1 MNNVAECSINP
12 RVYFVRIFL
21 LRIGCAALACVVFA
35 LAVNTLRADE
45 TRPGDEPPRAGA
57 TGTLSER
64 QELIRDRVSRLED
77 RMFQLAQALRKMEPD
92 KAERL
97 LEGLGRL
104 RDQQLREKISEIVGR
119 LRENR
124 LSDAVGEQRAVMTE
138 LQSLLKQL
146 MEDPEHLVER
156 KDEIERLEA
165 IRKAL
170 DDLVR
175 EQDAELRAAEEARA
189 ALRRAAALEAASEK
203 VRSLLDRQREAT
215 ARTDESRDLSGEA
228 RAQAEIRGE
237 TESVSRDVE
246 NVANAAPDEA
256 GAREAAEGLKRAA
269 EKMESAEKALR
280 AGERSEARDSQ
291 KSVESELQKTL
302 EALQEQA
309 AEIRRKLKLEKQAED
324 QRETAER
331 TAKLSDEMK
340 GKEDGSVE
348 NGEGLPG
355 ENQEDTPEGQND
367 SGKQTPGSQGV
378 EQAVPQQRGAADSLE
393 KNDTDKA
400 IEKQEKALEN
410 LKKAQEELEDRLEQL
425 RKEQQ
430 EEMLAALESRFRAM
444 LSRQLECNKATS
456 RLAELGRANW
466 KRSDELEFPDL
477 SQKQRWVG
485 EQADEALFLLTEEG
499 TTIILPQLIRQVRD
513 DAREVADRLA
523 LSDAGDAALAMQADL
538 EAVLRDIIEAIER
551 KQEEMENQG
560 EGGEGN
566 QGNSPLLPGS
576 AELKLLRSCQIRVN
590 KMTERLKS
598 DRANPDAP
606 ADEIRDRLNRLS
618 ERQAEVADMAK
629 QMHESLRQAQ

>member
-1 MNNVAECSINP
+1 MNAVVPCSIKP
-12 RVYFVRIFL
+12 RDPFIRIL
-21 LRIGCAALACVVFA
+21 LFRMGWAALAGTVFA
-35 LAVNTLRADE
+35 LAIGTVRADE
-45 TRPGDEPPRAGA
+45 AKPGDGLPRAGA
-57 TGTLSER
+57 AATLSER

-97 LEGLGRL
+97 LEGLGHL

-124 LSDAVGEQRAVMTE
+124 LSDAVGEQRAVMAE

-175 EQDAELRAAEEARA
+175 EQEAELRAAEEARA
-189 ALRRAAALEAASEK
+189 ALRRAAALEAAAEK
-203 VRSLLDRQREAT
+203 VRGLLDQQHEAT
-215 ARTDESRDLSGEA
+215 ARAESSGDLSGEA
-228 RAQAEIRGE
+228 RTQAELRGE
-237 TESVSRDVE
+237 TESVGRDVE
-246 NVANAAPDEA
+246 NVANAAPDET
-256 GAREAAEGLKRAA
+256 GARDAAEGLKAAA

-280 AGERSEARDSQ
+280 AGERSEAVDSQ
-291 KSVESELQKTL
+291 KSAESDLQKVL
-302 EALQEQA
+302 ENLQEQA
-309 AEIRRKLKLEKQAED
+309 QDIRNKLKLDKQAEE
-324 QRETAER
+324 QRETAKK

-340 GKEDGSVE
+340 GKEDGAGE
-348 NGEGLPG
+348 NGEGASG
-355 ENQEDTPEGQND
+355 ESQEGASDGQNE
-367 SGKQTPGSQGV
+367 SGEQTPGSQGV
-378 EQAVPQQRGAADSLE
+378 EQAVPHQRGAAESLE

-444 LSRQLECNKATS
+444 LSRQLECNKATT

-466 KRSDELEFPDL
+466 KRSDELEFPEL

-513 DAREVADRLA
+513 DAREVSDRLA
-523 LSDAGDAALAMQADL
+523 LSDVGDAALAMQADL

-551 KQEEMENQG
+551 KQEEMQNEG

-590 KMTERLKS
+590 KMTERLQA
-598 DRANPDAP
+598 DRAKPDAP
-606 ADEIRDRLNRLS
+606 ADEIRDRLTRLA
-618 ERQAEVADMAK
+618 ERQAEVAEMAK